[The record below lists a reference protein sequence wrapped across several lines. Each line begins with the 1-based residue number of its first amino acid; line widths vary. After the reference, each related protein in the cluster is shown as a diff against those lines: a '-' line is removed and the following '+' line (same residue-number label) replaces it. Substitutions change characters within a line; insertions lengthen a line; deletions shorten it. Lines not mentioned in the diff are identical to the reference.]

1 MKRVS
6 VLLSI
11 PLFTVLLAIGACAS
25 ADKEPSASD
34 GEKLFNDPKLSGSVN
49 ASSCATCHPDGKG
62 LEKAFENPKLV
73 SVINVCISGPLKGQA
88 LEENSVDMQSLKEYV
103 ESLGGE

>member
-34 GEKLFNDPKLSGSVN
+34 GEKLFNDPKLSGSV
-49 ASSCATCHPDGKG
+49 
-62 LEKAFENPKLV
+62 
-73 SVINVCISGPLKGQA
+73 
-88 LEENSVDMQSLKEYV
+88 
-103 ESLGGE
+103 